1 MASKK
6 IYSDNG
12 KNKKKHSLCDKV
24 FRSDNPIQTC
34 ADVFIRLWMQK
45 MGSFYMIEKASEK
58 RFEGW
63 PLDSLSIN
71 KENGKHFVDGS
82 SGESK
87 ENIIKDPHYSVFGI
101 TLTCFF
107 IMSGCIVMW

>member
-6 IYSDNG
+6 FYSDNG

-45 MGSFYMIEKASEK
+45 IGSFYMIEKASEK

-87 ENIIKDPHYSVFGI
+87 ENIIKDQYEKSIVDF
-101 TLTCFF
+101 LTT
-107 IMSGCIVMW
+107 SLNAVAK